1 MPLLV
6 MRICHS
12 HQNQMLNLKLVHPFL
27 KLPRQ
32 SQTARG
38 TVDIVTPQVA
48 AALDRTNTSDRKAAH
63 IFSAMAST
71 GLLKQDVEEVIISA
85 SAIRRARMKHRRLFS
100 SEVKD
105 TFDPAVPLILH
116 WDGKIMD
123 DLTGAE
129 RGKVD
134 RLPILVSGQDVVKL
148 LSVPKLQDGTAAS
161 MAQAITQTIDDWGLR
176 DRIKGLC
183 FDTTSSNT
191 GTKNGTCIQ
200 LEEELGRQL
209 VNLACRHHISEIIL
223 EKVFSIEDVSKSP
236 NMELFG
242 HFKDFWPRIDQK
254 PFCTAAE
261 NNTLASIIAPWK
273 DNVIKFALAQLN

>member
-1 MPLLV
+1 MT
-6 MRICHS
+6 
-12 HQNQMLNLKLVHPFL
+12 NLFHYCCRYGRWPEFRRKPEITWL
-27 KLPRQ
+27 
-32 SQTARG
+32 
-38 TVDIVTPQVA
+38 
-48 AALDRTNTSDRKAAH
+48 NTS
-63 IFSAMAST
+63 ASCT
-71 GLLKQDVEEVIISA
+71 LNGSV
-85 SAIRRARMKHRRLFS
+85 
-100 SEVKD
+100 
-105 TFDPAVPLILH
+105 
-116 WDGKIMD
+116 
-123 DLTGAE
+123 LTGPE

-200 LEEELGRQL
+200 LEEELGQQL

-242 HFKDFWPRIDQK
+242 HFRDFWPRIDQK
-254 PFCTAAE
+254 SFCTAAE
-261 NNTLASIIAPWK
+261 PVRKFPMEIYEKNPWK
-273 DNVIKFALAQLN
+273 NHGYLERVPMENS